1 MFRSHRWTRSSSC
14 LVIAATLVLGLAV
27 PPAAVQADSAVAS
40 TRLRHPEDRVAVV
53 EAIRGA
59 ARRLADARCRA
70 LLDTFT
76 DADGRSLN
84 EVLDTEGVA
93 ATDFLGRLFFYDGAA
108 SHCGDRHLAYTGPR
122 SHVVFVCGQKFR
134 ALWQRSPDQ
143 AEAAIIHETLHCLGL
158 GENPPSWE
166 EITARVRDAC
176 RQ

>member
-1 MFRSHRWTRSSSC
+1 
-14 LVIAATLVLGLAV
+14 
-27 PPAAVQADSAVAS
+27 
-40 TRLRHPEDRVAVV
+40 VAVV

-59 ARRLADARCRA
+59 ARRLAGARCRA

-84 EVLDTEGVA
+84 QVLDGEGLA
-93 ATDFLGRLFFYDGAA
+93 AADFLGRLFFYDGAA

-122 SHVVFVCGQKFR
+122 SRVVFVCGRTFR
-134 ALWQRSPDQ
+134 GLWQQNPDQ

-158 GENPPSWE
+158 GENPPSWD
-166 EITARVRDAC
+166 EITERVRDAC